1 VFNTDES
8 LIPADA
14 LPTTVRAAASR
25 IVLQQDRRSR
35 TAEELYEALVGAG
48 CSFWN
53 DIHPL
58 FLSRDITRHDMREL
72 VRLGLASARGSYRNL
87 LTLFGIAATDYK
99 RFLNFLAAHDCVVDF
114 RLFREGGGGQTDP
127 RASS

>member
-1 VFNTDES
+1 
-8 LIPADA
+8 
-14 LPTTVRAAASR
+14 
-25 IVLQQDRRSR
+25 
-35 TAEELYEALVGAG
+35 
-48 CSFWN
+48 
-53 DIHPL
+53 
-58 FLSRDITRHDMREL
+58 MREL